1 MVIEYFCLEL
11 GPQIQVAL
19 PLDSLVEVLK
29 ITPDQIC
36 AIPGVDQSLLGV
48 MNWRGQLLWA
58 INLGDLLGIR
68 KAHLAIAHPTIHA
81 LPAIVIAQEQPR
93 KQLVCVV
100 SELKGIVAITTEEIQ
115 PISKQLFSKVHHYFR
130 GWVQLDVSIL
140 LLHPPAILNSPRW
153 QPSNSLTPQLSS
165 L

>member
-19 PLDSLVEVLK
+19 PLDSMVEVLK

-48 MNWRGQLLWA
+48 MNWRGQLLWMV
-58 INLGDLLGIR
+58 NLGDLLGIR
-68 KAHLAIAHPTIHA
+68 KTHLAIAHPTLHA
-81 LPAIVIAQEQPR
+81 LPAVVIAQENPH
-93 KQLVCVV
+93 KQLACVV
-100 SELKGIVAITTEEIQ
+100 SELKGIVDITTDEIQ
-115 PISKQLFSKVHHYFR
+115 PISKQLFTKVHPYVK
-130 GWVQLDVSIL
+130 GWVQLDGSIL
-140 LLHPPAILNSPRW
+140 LLNPPTILNSPRW
-153 QPSNSLTPQLSS
+153 QTSNSLTPQLSF